1 MVFTARQWA
10 GFIAGTLLI
19 GAVYALL
26 GMCLGFLLG
35 RVTGVLI
42 AFVIPFL
49 DLGITQSPMLR
60 LEPPGAAAFLPGYGP
75 YRVLIDT
82 GLTDTF
88 DETGGLLIAAVWILG
103 LTSVV
108 VVMFSTRTSTTKPV
122 PIGSTRGPTPVL
134 SGS

>member
-1 MVFTARQWA
+1 MNIKRS
-10 GFIAGTLLI
+10 GF
-19 GAVYALL
+19 
-26 GMCLGFLLG
+26 C
-35 RVTGVLI
+35 
-42 AFVIPFL
+42 P
-49 DLGITQSPMLR
+49 
-60 LEPPGAAAFLPGYGP
+60 AAH
-75 YRVLIDT
+75 
-82 GLTDTF
+82 F